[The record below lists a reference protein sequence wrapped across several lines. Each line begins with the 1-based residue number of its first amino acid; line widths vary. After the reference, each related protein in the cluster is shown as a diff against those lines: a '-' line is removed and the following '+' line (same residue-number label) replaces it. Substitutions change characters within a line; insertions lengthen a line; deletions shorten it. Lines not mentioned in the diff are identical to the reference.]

1 MKAVKNNPGIIVEVV
16 NLHPGVPLSL
26 IGLKKIIRSVL
37 KQEKVTNAQLT
48 FVFAR
53 DHFLRRLNKKFTTR
67 DMDTDV
73 LCFDISGDIKN
84 GVLFG
89 DIVVSVDSAARVS
102 KSLRIPFKE
111 ELTRYLIH
119 GILHLTGYDD
129 TTAFKKKKMWKRQE
143 GLMKKINLK

>member
-1 MKAVKNNPGIIVEVV
+1 MKAVKNNPGTFVEVV
-16 NLHPGVPLSL
+16 KLHPGVPLSL
-26 IGLKKIIRSVL
+26 IGLKRIIRFVL
-37 KQEKVTNAQLT
+37 KQEKISNAQLT
-48 FVFAR
+48 FVLAP

-67 DMDTDV
+67 DMATDV
-73 LCFDISGDIKN
+73 LSFDLVSDIKN
-84 GVLFG
+84 GVLSG

-129 TTAFKKKKMWKRQE
+129 TTVYKKKKMWKRQE
-143 GLMKKINLK
+143 ELTKEVMER